1 MAAIA
6 NARRDYDDWQEGD
19 NLAKVALGALDS
31 RE

>member
-19 NLAKVALGALDS
+19 RLAEAALNALDS
-31 RE
+31 QE